1 MNQIELYILEL
12 HGSIDRS
19 TKDIEQLGYLG
30 ELKRKPAFFPII
42 IYEYTS
48 SDSSVSSRDLSPV
61 VSGTETVTLI
71 QAHLNYL

>member
-1 MNQIELYILEL
+1 MELYILEL

-30 ELKRKPAFFPII
+30 ELKRTPAFFSII

-48 SDSSVSSRDLSPV
+48 SDSSVSSRDLSPIV
-61 VSGTETVTLI
+61 FGTRPIALVP
-71 QAHLNYL
+71 ARLNYL

>member
-1 MNQIELYILEL
+1 MNQMELYILEL
-12 HGSIDRS
+12 HGSIDRA
-19 TKDIEQLGYLG
+19 TKDTEQLGYLG
-30 ELKRKPAFFPII
+30 ELKRTPAFFPII